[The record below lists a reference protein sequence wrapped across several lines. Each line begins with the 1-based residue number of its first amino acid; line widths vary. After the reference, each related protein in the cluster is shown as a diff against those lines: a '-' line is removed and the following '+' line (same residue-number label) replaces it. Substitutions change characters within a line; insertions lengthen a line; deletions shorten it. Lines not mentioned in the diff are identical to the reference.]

1 MSHSRVPAAP
11 RGALRIG
18 VARERAVARACGQAV
33 GVAHMAAHARG
44 AAHYALKVVAL
55 THADDPASAVAL
67 EDEWQRRQP
76 SARFSDFVYPPQGT

>member
-1 MSHSRVPAAP
+1 
-11 RGALRIG
+11 
-18 VARERAVARACGQAV
+18 
-33 GVAHMAAHARG
+33 MAAHARG